1 MAKVNIN
8 LEVMESKNYFWSATG
23 DKEKV
28 GEAYLVTIAEHP
40 GMKALYGEE
49 FTEDS
54 VRKVLS
60 AISNREPLRGTKP
73 EMRFWNNNMW
83 MLEDLEFMNMMLN
96 PLKALNLNDIE
107 VREDVEVVF
116 IPGHMDVCYKDGN
129 KLIVNFFSVKADLY
143 DENVVTI
150 EDKDLKKWFEEKLWE
165 DFAVL
170 GRR

>member
-1 MAKVNIN
+1 MAKVTIN
-8 LEVMESKNYFWSATG
+8 LEVMESMNYFWNATS

-28 GEAYLVTIAEHP
+28 GESYLVTIAENP
-40 GMKALYGEE
+40 CMKVLYGEE
-49 FTEDS
+49 FNADS

-83 MLEDLEFMNMMLN
+83 MLEDLDFMNMMLN
-96 PLKALNLNDIE
+96 PLKVLNLDDIQ
-107 VREDVEVVF
+107 VREETEIVF

-129 KLIVNFFSVKADLY
+129 KLFVNFFNVKADLY
-143 DENVVTI
+143 NEGTVTI
-150 EDKDLKKWFEEKLWE
+150 EDKDIKVWFEEKIWNE
-165 DFAVL
+165 FPVL

>member
-1 MAKVNIN
+1 MAKVTIN
-8 LEVMESKNYFWSATG
+8 LEVMESMNYFWNATS

-28 GEAYLVTIAEHP
+28 GESYLVTIADHP
-40 GMKALYGEE
+40 CMKVLYGEE
-49 FTEDS
+49 FTADS

-83 MLEDLEFMNMMLN
+83 MLEDLDFMNMMLN
-96 PLKALNLNDIE
+96 PLKVLNLDDIQ
-107 VREDVEVVF
+107 VREDTEIVF

-129 KLIVNFFSVKADLY
+129 KLIVNFFNVKADLY
-143 DENVVTI
+143 NEEAVTI
-150 EDKDLKKWFEEKLWE
+150 EDKDIKVWFEEKIWNE
-165 DFAVL
+165 FPVL